1 VIVQVSD
8 GLGGL
13 DAQAIAV
20 TVGNVIG
27 STVNGTSL
35 AQTLTGTGEEDFL
48 YGMGGND
55 NLQGLAG
62 KDYIDGGSGK
72 DTMNGGAG
80 NDTYVV
86 DNSGDVVI
94 ENSDNG
100 TDTVLSSISFALG
113 ANLG

>member
-1 VIVQVSD
+1 
-8 GLGGL
+8 
-13 DAQAIAV
+13 
-20 TVGNVIG
+20 
-27 STVNGTSL
+27 
-35 AQTLTGTGEEDFL
+35 
-48 YGMGGND
+48 M
-55 NLQGLAG
+55 
-62 KDYIDGGSGK
+62 
-72 DTMNGGAG
+72 GGAG